1 MKKAIFSFLI
11 IASFASC
18 KEDPITNVDP
28 NNPNGHVVSEAV
40 GQWLHGNFSMT
51 EYWAYDGSYVGN
63 AFEQSVA
70 FDFNADGSY
79 EQYYAAQTNDW
90 GCSTQA
96 FSYSKGTVVFTDSSF
111 TVYPTEGNFRGYYS
125 CSPQY
130 NFDRDADPSE
140 LKVQTYYYTFETDE
154 FGKKWLVIRFDPSDE
169 YPSYFGPTTW

>member
-1 MKKAIFSFLI
+1 MAKLYPKRL
-11 IASFASC
+11 
-18 KEDPITNVDP
+18 
-28 NNPNGHVVSEAV
+28 

-63 AFEQSVA
+63 AFEQSIA

-111 TVYPTEGNFRGYYS
+111 TVYPTEGNFRVTIPAHRS
-125 CSPQY
+125 IISIAMP
-130 NFDRDADPSE
+130 
-140 LKVQTYYYTFETDE
+140 
-154 FGKKWLVIRFDPSDE
+154 IRAN
-169 YPSYFGPTTW
+169 